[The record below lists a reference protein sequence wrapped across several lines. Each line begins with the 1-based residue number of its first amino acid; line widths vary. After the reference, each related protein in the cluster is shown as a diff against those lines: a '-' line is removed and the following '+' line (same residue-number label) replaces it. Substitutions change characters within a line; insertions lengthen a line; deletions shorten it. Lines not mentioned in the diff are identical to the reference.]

1 MRGKIVVVVLVL
13 LGVMLFTDS
22 LFAQAEES
30 RSVAGSRASGVN
42 ISWFD
47 TIMTGSGACGFTII
61 GLSVIAGALM
71 IEHFMTIK
79 RDAIVPPELIGHL
92 ESLFEDEEY
101 EEAMT
106 LCESAPNFLTN
117 VIAAGLPKIGQP
129 YVEIEQAMEEAGEKE
144 SVKLHQKISYL
155 SLIAQIAPM
164 LGLFGTVQGMIIAF
178 NVIRQS
184 KGAPSP
190 ADLAG
195 GIMLALVTTF
205 EGLLVAM
212 PCIAAFFY
220 FRNKVIR
227 IIMEVG
233 EIADELMGRFK
244 PSEETAT
251 TPTA

>member
-1 MRGKIVVVVLVL
+1 MRGKLIIAVLVVF
-13 LGVMLFTDS
+13 GVFLFTDS
-22 LFAQAEES
+22 LFAQES
-30 RSVAGSRASGVN
+30 RSVAGSAQSISWLQTILEGSGV
-42 ISWFD
+42 
-47 TIMTGSGACGFTII
+47 CGFTII
-61 GLSVIAGALM
+61 ALSVAGGALI

-79 RDAIVPPELIGHL
+79 RDTIVPPELVGHL

-129 YVEIEQAMEEAGEKE
+129 YERIEQAMEEAGEKE
-144 SVKLHQKISYL
+144 AVKLHQKISYL

-178 NVIRQS
+178 NVIRHSQ
-184 KGAPSP
+184 GAPSP
-190 ADLAG
+190 AELAG

-227 IIMEVG
+227 IVMEVG
-233 EIADELMGRFK
+233 EIADELMGRFR
-244 PSEETAT
+244 PAEETAT